1 VATRTRPGLAEVAE
15 STCAA
20 ALHRERA
27 ERCRQDREAWRMRLG
42 QYLGTCRRPVAE
54 LDGWWSPDDP
64 AEYKELRRWPVIL
77 DDAVRAPPARPD
89 VKAS

>member
-1 VATRTRPGLAEVAE
+1 
-15 STCAA
+15 
-20 ALHRERA
+20 
-27 ERCRQDREAWRMRLG
+27 MRLG